1 MQVCTTLQTADNHAS
16 TPPLSFLP
24 AGCPSCRPTNSV
36 RALKAHYTVPNLT
49 NSLCTAVNV
58 SASGGLRT
66 LDPLA
71 KSCRRHR
78 LILQLYIGAGG
89 RATLAARVE
98 TRDLTLSVVHV
109 ASKQA
114 TNCVRG
120 SDLIALHA
128 NVSPCVPQIRPRFIY
143 SYRGNKQTDKPTPV
157 IT

>member
-1 MQVCTTLQTADNHAS
+1 M
-16 TPPLSFLP
+16 PFLP
-24 AGCPSCRPTNSV
+24 PNQQCQSTEGTLYRTKPYKFPMHCSKCVSFWGTSYSRPPVT
-36 RALKAHYTVPNLT
+36 
-49 NSLCTAVNV
+49 
-58 SASGGLRT
+58 
-66 LDPLA
+66 
-71 KSCRRHR
+71 KSWRHHW

-89 RATLAARVE
+89 CATLAARVE
-98 TRDLTLSVVHV
+98 TRDLTVSVVHV